1 MKLLSVIEIDIII
14 FLFPSL
20 KILGYLIICS
30 IYRFEKDVL
39 QSTAKYFFIFLECVT
54 VSSLLNDSYRFDDI
68 TFVINRDFLIFFYLT
83 EKGIEKVLELLKLL
97 HGVKVKIHQD
107 SIIKKGKQCRLN
119 FSVS

>member
-1 MKLLSVIEIDIII
+1 MKLLSVIEVDIII

-54 VSSLLNDSYRFDDI
+54 VSSLLNDSYRFD
-68 TFVINRDFLIFFYLT
+68 FVINRDFFNFFYLT
-83 EKGIEKVLELLKLL
+83 KKGIEKVLELLKLL

-119 FSVS
+119 FSVF